1 MKQHLLIVALAVL
14 MSNTT
19 FAGINYTE
27 QTANIE
33 RLTMTQQG
41 GNNNTQI
48 INDAKSES
56 EWVGVK
62 QKVTSDR
69 ADINQKDTKNSNI
82 YLNKAEISG
91 KTVAFQNVDIKKVNI
106 KQQNGNGNK
115 VALNR
120 VDVKK

>member
-14 MSNTT
+14 MSNTA
-19 FAGINYTE
+19 FAGINYTQ

-41 GNNNTQI
+41 GKNNTQI
-48 INDAKSES
+48 VNDAKSES

-62 QKVTSDR
+62 QNVTSDR
-69 ADINQKDTKNSNI
+69 ADINQKDTRNSNI

-91 KTVAFQNVDIKKVNI
+91 KTLAFQNVDIKRVNI
-106 KQQNGNGNK
+106 KQQNGSGNR
-115 VALNR
+115 VTLNR